1 MPTVGCLTG
10 WNGLNLMRKRKPAE
24 ARLEEIQ
31 IGNRSHHRLEAGGR
45 HRSRLKPAKR
55 TRIRNMS

>member
-24 ARLEEIQ
+24 ARLKEIQ
-31 IGNRSHHRLEAGGR
+31 IGSLSPSTGWKPVADAEAG
-45 HRSRLKPAKR
+45 
-55 TRIRNMS
+55 